1 MLSPLDGLQ
10 QTILALSNEVAVACD
25 TAGTIRWA
33 DARAAR
39 LLAARPDM
47 RFVQLAAP
55 GTEDKALHFVE
66 QACSAETESW
76 ELVLLAKGRPITMAW
91 RGRPA
96 PSGAALVGSIVPDA
110 YAAVQQNISDA
121 MRQLADLQRET
132 ARQQRDL
139 TRAHAEIE
147 QLLRSERAAHT
158 QAAAER
164 ERLRQVLDRLP
175 EGIVIVDRSGS
186 LAVVNTAARDVLGN
200 DVAGRQMPVGDEP
213 AFGARRVD
221 GSPIP
226 ARELPLQR
234 SALRGQ
240 VVLGEQIVVRSAGN
254 DRDMPLLINSA
265 PLSDADG
272 QPAGAVAVFQDISA
286 IKELEQHKEEFLATV
301 AHDLKNP
308 LAAIKGWIQI
318 LGRRTRHL
326 PEAERERWQQDL
338 GTVDGAATRMAGMI
352 DELLDLTH
360 LQMGR
365 PLELRAQVTDLVALA
380 RRVAA
385 EYQQLTDAHTIC
397 VRTTLASLEGMWD
410 QARLERVIGNLI
422 SNAVKYSPDGGEV
435 ILSLSVEES
444 ASGATALLSVRD
456 EGIGIPPEDLSRVF
470 DRFYR
475 GTNVVGH
482 IAGTGIGLAGAKQLV
497 EQHGGSMAAE
507 STPGA
512 GSTFVVRLPL
522 GTRGASA

>member
-1 MLSPLDGLQ
+1 
-10 QTILALSNEVAVACD
+10 V
-25 TAGTIRWA
+25 
-33 DARAAR
+33 
-39 LLAARPDM
+39 
-47 RFVQLAAP
+47 
-55 GTEDKALHFVE
+55 
-66 QACSAETESW
+66 
-76 ELVLLAKGRPITMAW
+76 
-91 RGRPA
+91 
-96 PSGAALVGSIVPDA
+96 VGSVLPDT
-110 YAAVQQNISDA
+110 YAAIQQNMSDA

-132 ARQQRDL
+132 ARQQREL
-139 TRAHAEIE
+139 RRAHAEIE
-147 QLLRSERAAHT
+147 QLLGSERAAHA
-158 QAAAER
+158 QAAAEQ

-175 EGIVIVDRSGS
+175 EAIAIVDRSGS
-186 LAVVNTAARDVLGN
+186 FAVVNTAARDVLG
-200 DVAGRQMPVGDEP
+200 DVVGRPMPVGDVP
-213 AFGARRVD
+213 AFGARGVE
-221 GSPIP
+221 GTPIP

-240 VVLGEQIVVRSAGN
+240 VVLGEQLVVRSAGN
-254 DRDMPLLINSA
+254 DRDVPLLINSA
-265 PLSDADG
+265 PLVDADG

-286 IKELEQHKEEFLATV
+286 IKELEHQKEEFLATV

-308 LAAIKGWIQI
+308 LAAIKGWVQI
-318 LGRRTRHL
+318 LGRRTRQL

-338 GTVDGAATRMAGMI
+338 GTVEGTATRMAGMI

-365 PLELRAQVTDLVALA
+365 PLELRLQATDLVALA

-385 EYQQLTDAHTIC
+385 EYQQLTDAHTLC
-397 VRTTLASLEGMWD
+397 VRSTLASLDGMWD
-410 QARLERVIGNLI
+410 QARLERVVGNLI

-435 ILSLSVEES
+435 ILSLGREDS
-444 ASGATALLSVRD
+444 ASGASAVLSVRD

-482 IAGTGIGLAGAKQLV
+482 IAGTGIGLAGARQLV
-497 EQHGGSMAAE
+497 EQHGGSMAVE

-522 GTRGASA
+522 GKRGAAG